1 MIELII
7 INGLVYGGVYAVLTL
22 GFSLVFGVAKLL
34 NLAYTAYY
42 MICGFI
48 IFVLATILGV
58 DLIPSIIVAI
68 LITCLLGMIS
78 YEVCLARVKEHEVT
92 VLIISVAL
100 AILFQELFLLI
111 FGGDYRRI
119 PPFVTGFLEIAGVR
133 VTYQHFIAIGICLIT
148 LISVG
153 LLLSKTKLGYA
164 IRAVAQDREIA
175 NLMGINVDR
184 VYILT
189 MVISVALAGIA
200 CAVVSPIFMVHPL
213 MWVHSLIIVLAAAVL
228 GGLGSIRGSVIA
240 AFILAFTEVAVVTLV
255 PGGSFLR
262 GAVSLGVMIM
272 VLIVKPE
279 GLFGIVF
286 EEERL

>member
-1 MIELII
+1 
-7 INGLVYGGVYAVLTL
+7 
-22 GFSLVFGVAKLL
+22 
-34 NLAYTAYY
+34 
-42 MICGFI
+42 
-48 IFVLATILGV
+48 
-58 DLIPSIIVAI
+58 
-68 LITCLLGMIS
+68 
-78 YEVCLARVKEHEVT
+78 
-92 VLIISVAL
+92 
-100 AILFQELFLLI
+100 
-111 FGGDYRRI
+111 
-119 PPFVTGFLEIAGVR
+119 
-133 VTYQHFIAIGICLIT
+133 
-148 LISVG
+148 
-153 LLLSKTKLGYA
+153 
-164 IRAVAQDREIA
+164 VAQDREIA